1 MKVTRFDLMVAGVIC
16 VMAVVLLLNAVGFA
30 KGNGSVSFGINGMT
44 EVRCIE
50 GYKFVISQDGVTKQI
65 LDEFGKGAKCDTVP
79 QPIK

>member
-1 MKVTRFDLMVAGVIC
+1 MTDLEKQQERVKSAQEAFD
-16 VMAVVLLLNAVGFA
+16 F
-30 KGNGSVSFGINGMT
+30 VSFGINGIT